1 MFIVIERQSLHF
13 IKKLIKVFIIFSAA
27 SCGGSGDTEIVSGSP
42 PASEGTS
49 SEIRSDNPNRFHRD
63 SRAFDDLPNSKVRD
77 IEKANNLAEKNRY
90 GTAIY
95 GNITYQ

>member
-1 MFIVIERQSLHF
+1 LYF
-13 IKKLIKVFIIFSAA
+13 IKTLIRVFIIFSAA
-27 SCGGSGDTEIVSGSP
+27 SCGGSGDTEIISGSP
-42 PASEGTS
+42 PPSEGTS

>member
-1 MFIVIERQSLHF
+1 MYF
-13 IKKLIKVFIIFSAA
+13 IKTLTRVFIILSAA
-27 SCGGSGDTEIVSGSP
+27 SCGGSGDTEIISGSP
-42 PASEGTS
+42 PPSEGSS

>member
-1 MFIVIERQSLHF
+1 MYFT
-13 IKKLIKVFIIFSAA
+13 KTLIRVFIIFSTA
-27 SCGGSGDTEIVSGSP
+27 SCGGSGDTEIISGSP
-42 PASEGTS
+42 PPSEGTS

>member
-1 MFIVIERQSLHF
+1 MYFLKKI
-13 IKKLIKVFIIFSAA
+13 IKAFIIFSAA
-27 SCGGSGDTEIVSGSP
+27 GCGGSGDTEILSGSP

-49 SEIRSDNPNRFHRD
+49 SEIRSDNSNRFHRD

>member
-1 MFIVIERQSLHF
+1 MYF
-13 IKKLIKVFIIFSAA
+13 IKTLIRVFIILSAA
-27 SCGGSGDTEIVSGSP
+27 SCGGSGDTEIISGSP
-42 PASEGTS
+42 PPSEGTS
-49 SEIRSDNPNRFHRD
+49 SEIRSDNSNRFHRD